1 MIDTHAHL
9 YAEEFD
15 TDRDAMLQR
24 AQLAGITKIVLPNVD
39 SASLQ
44 RMLKLESE
52 QPGFCYAAIGV
63 HPTSIGPGYENEL
76 TMVEQELKR
85 RNTRPAEGA
94 GVRTTETEQG
104 VAGNGSGQSRP
115 YLAIGEIGTDLYW
128 DKSFLRQQQDAFAR
142 QLQWSLDYQL
152 PVIIHVRDSFDA
164 TFEVMQDFRGKG
176 LRGVFHS
183 FTGTAAQAHTIS
195 GFGTFYLGVNG
206 IVTFR
211 NSGLSDELK
220 QLSPEK
226 LLLETDAPYLSPVPY
241 RGKRNES
248 SYLALIAGK
257 LAELY
262 SLATDEIVRITTQN
276 ANSLFNFKENS

>member
-15 TDRDAMLQR
+15 TDRNAMLQR
-24 AQLAGITKIVLPNVD
+24 AQSVGVTKIVLPNVD

-52 QPGFCYAAIGV
+52 QSGFCYAAIGV
-63 HPTSIGPGYENEL
+63 HPTSIGPGYEDEL
-76 TMVEQELKR
+76 AMVEQELKR
-85 RNTRPAEGA
+85 RNSSDPAGPA
-94 GVRTTETEQG
+94 I
-104 VAGNGSGQSRP
+104 AP
-115 YLAIGEIGTDLYW
+115 YIAIGEIGTDLYW
-128 DKSFLRQQQDAFAR
+128 DKSFVHQQQKAFAC
-142 QLQWSLDYQL
+142 QLQWSLDYHL

-164 TFEVMQDFRGKG
+164 TFEVLQDFKGRG

-183 FTGTAAQAHTIS
+183 FTGTAAQAYTINE
-195 GFGTFYLGVNG
+195 FGTFYLGVNG
-206 IVTFR
+206 IVTFK
-211 NSGLSDELK
+211 NSGLRDELI

-257 LAELY
+257 LAEVY
-262 SLATDEIVRITTQN
+262 SLTTDEIVRITTQN
-276 ANSLFNFKENS
+276 ANSLFNFK